1 MRDVLKELGREWVC
15 VVNMDN
21 YSKPV
26 NFNIVSIGSI
36 NQSLA
41 PIQNIL
47 KSGILSNCSNIM
59 LMHNHPSGDNEPS
72 REDLQ
77 LTKRLVEAAKL
88 MDMNVVDH
96 VVIGG
101 QNGDIYSMREHDPD
115 MFTSKEIDLDYIH
128 RMMTKE
134 EPGGNYAAGER
145 MEWAEEGRG
154 RYSAG
159 RNCDPKAAAE
169 ARRNEMQEITRKL
182 EEGVAGI
189 FSSEKYQKFL

>member
-1 MRDVLKELGREWVC
+1 MDKEELVFTTIDDLIRYLGECGEDVQIHMEIEVEGERRAPDAAEEGDSQIPLTSPEGAAAVMRDVLKELDREWVC

-21 YSKPV
+21 HLKPV

-72 REDLQ
+72 REDIQ

-88 MDMNVVDH
+88 MDMNVWLL
-96 VVIGG
+96 
-101 QNGDIYSMREHDPD
+101 R
-115 MFTSKEIDLDYIH
+115 
-128 RMMTKE
+128 
-134 EPGGNYAAGER
+134 
-145 MEWAEEGRG
+145 
-154 RYSAG
+154 
-159 RNCDPKAAAE
+159 
-169 ARRNEMQEITRKL
+169 
-182 EEGVAGI
+182 
-189 FSSEKYQKFL
+189 

>member
-1 MRDVLKELGREWVC
+1 MREKQTQREATMDKEELVFTTIEDLIRYLGECGEDIQIHMEIEVEGKRRAPDAAEEGDSQIPLTSPEGAAAVMRDVLKELDREWVC

-21 YSKPV
+21 HLKPV

-72 REDLQ
+72 REDIQ

-88 MDMNVVDH
+88 MDMNVWLL
-96 VVIGG
+96 
-101 QNGDIYSMREHDPD
+101 R
-115 MFTSKEIDLDYIH
+115 
-128 RMMTKE
+128 
-134 EPGGNYAAGER
+134 
-145 MEWAEEGRG
+145 
-154 RYSAG
+154 
-159 RNCDPKAAAE
+159 
-169 ARRNEMQEITRKL
+169 
-182 EEGVAGI
+182 
-189 FSSEKYQKFL
+189 

>member
-1 MRDVLKELGREWVC
+1 MREKQTQREAAMDKEELVFTTIENLIRYLGECGEDVQIHMEIEVEGERRAPDAAEEGDSQIPLTSPEVAAAVMRDVLKELDREWVC

-21 YSKPV
+21 HLKPV

-72 REDLQ
+72 REDIQ

-88 MDMNVVDH
+88 MDMNVWLL
-96 VVIGG
+96 
-101 QNGDIYSMREHDPD
+101 R
-115 MFTSKEIDLDYIH
+115 
-128 RMMTKE
+128 
-134 EPGGNYAAGER
+134 
-145 MEWAEEGRG
+145 
-154 RYSAG
+154 
-159 RNCDPKAAAE
+159 
-169 ARRNEMQEITRKL
+169 
-182 EEGVAGI
+182 
-189 FSSEKYQKFL
+189 